1 MLFVF
6 IFVLFAPLET
16 SFEDAYSPYKFIRM
30 SSFGIGSLVLAVLLF
45 LASMIS
51 YLFNPILQQILFIVL
66 IADVYF
72 GYVLITRQNV
82 EYEYAL
88 TNTYFDIDRI
98 IAKRRREDVIS
109 IDVRCIKEMESLDIN
124 SYKSDKKRYKDYA
137 VYGNIDNTSYYII
150 FEDEGKTHK
159 VIFNPPSKMVEGMKK
174 FIR

>member
-1 MLFVF
+1 MD
-6 IFVLFAPLET
+6 IFLEYLIKRKYT
-16 SFEDAYSPYKFIRM
+16 SKEYTKVIL
-30 SSFGIGSLVLAVLLF
+30 FGIGSLLLGVVLF

-51 YLFNPILQQILFIVL
+51 YLINPILQQILFIVL

-72 GYVLITRQNV
+72 GYVLITRQSV

-109 IDVRCIKEMESLDIN
+109 IDVRCIKEMDKLN
-124 SYKSDKKRYKDYA
+124 LASYKSDKRNYKDYE
-137 VYGNIDNTSYYII
+137 VYGNIDVSAYYII
-150 FEDEGKTHK
+150 YEDEGKTHK
-159 VIFNPPSKMVEGMKK
+159 VIFNPPSKMVDGMKK

>member
-1 MLFVF
+1 MDVF
-6 IFVLFAPLET
+6 LEYLIKRKYTSKEYIKVILFAL
-16 SFEDAYSPYKFIRM
+16 
-30 SSFGIGSLVLAVLLF
+30 GSVILGCLLF
-45 LASMIS
+45 LMSMIS
-51 YLFNPILQQILFIVL
+51 YLFNPILQQILFILL

-72 GYVLITRQNV
+72 GYVLITRQSV

-109 IDVRCIKEMESLDIN
+109 IDVRSIKEMNLLDLN
-124 SYKSDKKRYKDYA
+124 AHKSDKKRYSDYEI
-137 VYGNIDNTSYYII
+137 YGNIDSSAYYII
-150 FEDEGKTHK
+150 YEEDGEVHK

>member
-1 MLFVF
+1 MDVF
-6 IFVLFAPLET
+6 LEYLIKRKYT
-16 SFEDAYSPYKFIRM
+16 SKEYLKVIL
-30 SSFGIGSLVLAVLLF
+30 FGIGSIILGVVLF

>member
-1 MLFVF
+1 MDVF
-6 IFVLFAPLET
+6 LEYLIKRKYT
-16 SFEDAYSPYKFIRM
+16 SKEYLKVIL
-30 SSFGIGSLVLAVLLF
+30 FGIGSVILGVALF

-51 YLFNPILQQILFIVL
+51 YLFNPILQQILFVVL
-66 IADVYF
+66 IVDVYF

>member
-1 MLFVF
+1 MD
-6 IFVLFAPLET
+6 IFLEYLIKRKYTSKEYLKVILFAL
-16 SFEDAYSPYKFIRM
+16 
-30 SSFGIGSLVLAVLLF
+30 GSLVLGCLLF

-51 YLFNPILQQILFIVL
+51 YLFNPILQQILFVAL

-72 GYVLITRQNV
+72 GYVLITRQSV

-109 IDVRCIKEMESLDIN
+109 IDVRSIKEMSVLDLH
-124 SYKSDKKRYKDYA
+124 SYKSDKKRYKDYEI
-137 VYGNIDNTSYYII
+137 YGNIDSSAYYII
-150 FEDEGKTHK
+150 YEQDGEVHK
-159 VIFNPPSKMVEGMKK
+159 VIFNPPTKMADGIKK

>member
-1 MLFVF
+1 M
-6 IFVLFAPLET
+6 
-16 SFEDAYSPYKFIRM
+16 
-30 SSFGIGSLVLAVLLF
+30 
-45 LASMIS
+45 
-51 YLFNPILQQILFIVL
+51 
-66 IADVYF
+66 
-72 GYVLITRQNV
+72 LITRQNV

>member
-1 MLFVF
+1 MD
-6 IFVLFAPLET
+6 IFLEYLIKRKYTSKEYLKVILFA
-16 SFEDAYSPYKFIRM
+16 
-30 SSFGIGSLVLAVLLF
+30 IGSFVLAVLLF

-51 YLFNPILQQILFIVL
+51 YLYNPFLQQILFVAL

-72 GYVLITRQNV
+72 GYVFVTRQNV

-109 IDVRCIKEMESLDIN
+109 LDVREIKEMNPLDIA
-124 SYKSDKKRYKDYA
+124 SYKSDKKRYKEYEI
-137 VYGNIDNTSYYII
+137 YGNIDNSAYYII
-150 FEDEGKTHK
+150 FEDNGQTRK
-159 VIFNPPSKMVEGMKK
+159 VIFNPPSKMVDGMKK

>member
-1 MLFVF
+1 MDVF
-6 IFVLFAPLET
+6 LEYLIKRKYT
-16 SFEDAYSPYKFIRM
+16 SKEYMKVIL
-30 SSFGIGSLVLAVLLF
+30 FGIGSVILGVVLF

>member
-1 MLFVF
+1 MDVF
-6 IFVLFAPLET
+6 LEYLIKRKYT
-16 SFEDAYSPYKFIRM
+16 SKEYLKVIL
-30 SSFGIGSLVLAVLLF
+30 FGIGSVILGVVLF

-51 YLFNPILQQILFIVL
+51 YLFNPFLQQILFIVL